1 MLGSVCRCSVNGI
14 QSMETGPWHAVPIT
28 QAVRSGTLTPST
40 QHQIKTTK
48 INGLKYEQNI
58 KPPKATRFE
67 DLVRF
72 LQSKETK
79 TSHEEN
85 LPSL

>member
-40 QHQIKTTK
+40 QHQIQTTK

-67 DLVRF
+67 SMVGIF
-72 LQSKETK
+72 ESKETK
-79 TSHEEN
+79 TSHEKN
-85 LPSL
+85 LRG

>member
-1 MLGSVCRCSVNGI
+1 VL
-14 QSMETGPWHAVPIT
+14 IT
-28 QAVRSGTLTPST
+28 PADLSGTATLST
-40 QHQIKTTK
+40 QHQIRTIK

-67 DLVRF
+67 DLVRL
-72 LQSKETK
+72 LQGKEAE
-79 TSHEEN
+79 TSHEED

>member
-1 MLGSVCRCSVNGI
+1 VLII
-14 QSMETGPWHAVPIT
+14 QDS
-28 QAVRSGTLTPST
+28 QSGTLTPST
-40 QHQIKTTK
+40 QHQIQTIK

-67 DLVRF
+67 DLVRL
-72 LQSKETK
+72 LQGKEAE
-79 TSHEEN
+79 TSHEED

>member
-1 MLGSVCRCSVNGI
+1 VL
-14 QSMETGPWHAVPIT
+14 IT
-28 QAVRSGTLTPST
+28 QVVQSETITLST
-40 QHQIKTTK
+40 HHQIRTIK

-72 LQSKETK
+72 LEDKETK

-85 LPSL
+85 LLS

>member
-1 MLGSVCRCSVNGI
+1 M
-14 QSMETGPWHAVPIT
+14 PIT
-28 QAVRSGTLTPST
+28 PVSLSETATPST
-40 QHQIKTTK
+40 QHQIKTIK

-67 DLVRF
+67 DLVRL
-72 LQSKETK
+72 LQGKEAK
-79 TSHEEN
+79 TSHEED